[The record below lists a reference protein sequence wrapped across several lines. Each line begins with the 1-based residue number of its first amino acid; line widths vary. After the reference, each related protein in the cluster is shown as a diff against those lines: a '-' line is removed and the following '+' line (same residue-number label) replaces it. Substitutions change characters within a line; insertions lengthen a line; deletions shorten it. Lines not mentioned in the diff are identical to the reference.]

1 MTSVEPTIAYLAADG
16 FVDELC
22 HELGE
27 VSGVHGR
34 LVFAPGPLRPAAW
47 AADVW
52 LNPERIPIT
61 SINDG
66 IKALKSRS
74 RHWALYSFHL
84 HRRAQLIA
92 APWTGSKPVSFPAA
106 PPSIPVGGWT
116 LFDQN
121 TILAATQRTCPWPL
135 GEIHFQEN
143 HTAPP
148 SRAYLKLW
156 ELFSR
161 LQVWP
166 TPGDQ
171 CIDLGASP
179 GGWTWVL
186 QGLGAN
192 VVAVDKAPLAPRVAQ
207 LVECRQESAFG
218 LTPEKTDWL
227 FSDVICEPA
236 RLLKLVERWLPVAAN
251 IVCTLKFK
259 GATDH
264 ATARQFAEIPGSHLL
279 HLHHNRHELT
289 WYRLSD
295 RSSQT

>member
-1 MTSVEPTIAYLAADG
+1 MIAYLAADG
-16 FVDELC
+16 FVTELLA
-22 HELGE
+22 ELGE
-27 VSGVHGR
+27 VSAVHGR
-34 LVFAPGPLRPAAW
+34 LVIAPGPRRPAAW

-52 LNPERIPIT
+52 LNPERIAIT

-66 IKALKSRS
+66 RKALRARS
-74 RHWALYSFHL
+74 RQWALYSFHL
-84 HRRAQLIA
+84 HRRAQLINE
-92 APWTGSKPVSFPAA
+92 PWQHSRQEFPFPAT
-106 PPSIPVGGWT
+106 PPRALIGGWT
-116 LFDQN
+116 LLDEK
-121 TILAATQRTCPWPL
+121 TILAATQRSCPFPL
-135 GEIHFQEN
+135 GEINFAEN
-143 HTAPP
+143 HTEPP

-166 TPGDQ
+166 KAGER
-171 CIDLGASP
+171 CLDLGASP

-186 QGLGAN
+186 QGLGAH
-192 VVAVDKAPLAPRVAQ
+192 VVAVDKAPLAPRVAK

-218 LTPEKTDWL
+218 LKPEPTDWL

-264 ATARQFAEIPGSHLL
+264 TTTRAFAAIPGSRLL

-289 WYRLSD
+289 WCRLAAI
-295 RSSQT
+295 